1 MKINMKYRYRETDK
15 IEPYIIRYYERNK
28 RLLKKH
34 LKLVL
39 TNISNTL
46 KIYDWDITISVIDNG
61 AYYYSIDIELKD
73 KNSNLSG
80 VLMYCEKSDFNKH
93 SKKTQHILKGFRHD
107 IIINSLDIKPN
118 FKNENNIFML
128 VIRDFSKEENLLEFS
143 AIEHPL
149 IQDFKNKYEVLYNY
163 LIKENIYVF
172 SPDNVFCGL
181 KNFYISDDI
190 YWNSAYTFNSNNSVA
205 KFDFSNVRKI
215 HLNDEKTFILSMI
228 EAHVININ
236 QDIEEVLTWDIN
248 DIFAMSKLIG
258 Y

>member
-1 MKINMKYRYRETDK
+1 MKINMKYRYRETDQ
-15 IEPYIIRYYERNK
+15 IELYIIRYYERNK
-28 RLLKKH
+28 RLLKKR

-39 TNISNTL
+39 TNISATL
-46 KIYDWDITISVIDNG
+46 NINEWDITINVIDNG

-80 VLMYCEKSDFNKH
+80 ALMYCEKTEFNQYTKN
-93 SKKTQHILKGFRHD
+93 TQYILKSFRHD
-107 IIINSLDIKPN
+107 VIINSLDIKSN

-143 AIEHPL
+143 TIEHPL
-149 IQDFKNKYEVLYNY
+149 IQDFKKKYESFYNY
-163 LIKENIYVF
+163 LIKENIYDF
-172 SPDNVFCGL
+172 SPNNVFCGL

-190 YWNSAYTFNSNNSVA
+190 YWNSAYTFNSNHSIA
-205 KFDFSNVRKI
+205 RFDFSNIRKI
-215 HLNDEKTFILSMI
+215 NLNEEKVFILSMI
-228 EAHVININ
+228 EAKVIHIN
-236 QDIEEVLTWDIN
+236 QDIEEVLTWDIK